1 MADIGRYNTLKVLR
15 VSPKG
20 AHLDANTEKSAD
32 GEILLPARF
41 VPEGTSAGDE
51 IEVFIYINAEDR
63 ITATTVKPAAQ
74 VGEVAWLSIV
84 SVNDN
89 GAFLSWGLPKDLLL
103 PHNEVTYDLKPHLLP
118 GKQMMVMV
126 FQDEK
131 GRIAASA
138 RIDDFIAKEATGFS
152 EGEKVS
158 VLIADRTEIGVRVI
172 VNNRY
177 WGMVHSNE
185 IFRPLRKGESMD
197 GYIKTIREDR
207 KLNVSLTAPG
217 QAKVDT
223 IAEGILKIL
232 DRHDGFMAVSDKTAP
247 EIIYKLFGISKKV
260 FKQAIGRLYK
270 ERYILIEPSGIR
282 RINQG
287 PA

>member
-15 VSPKG
+15 LSPKG
-20 AHLDANTEKSAD
+20 AHLEDRNDTGAAS
-32 GEILLPARF
+32 EILLPTRF
-41 VPEGTSAGDE
+41 VPEGTVAGSE
-51 IEVFIYINAEDR
+51 LEVFVYINAEDR
-63 ITATTVKPAAQ
+63 VTATTARPAAQ
-74 VGEVAWLSIV
+74 VGEVAWLKIV

-89 GAFLSWGLPKDLLL
+89 GAFLDWGLPKDLLL
-103 PHNEVTYDLKPHLLP
+103 PHNEVTYDLKPHLEP

-131 GRIAASA
+131 GRVAASA
-138 RIDDFIAKEATGFS
+138 RLDDFIAKEGTGFA

-158 VLIADRTEIGVRVI
+158 VLIGDRTEIGVRVI
-172 VNNRY
+172 INNRY

-185 IFRPLRKGESMD
+185 IFRPLRKGETLD

-217 QAKVDT
+217 QAKVDN

-247 EIIYKLFGISKKV
+247 EVIYKLFGISKKV

-270 ERYILIEPSGIR
+270 ERYILIENSGIR
-282 RINQG
+282 RINNDK
-287 PA
+287 A

>member
-15 VSPKG
+15 LSPKG
-20 AHLDANTEKSAD
+20 AHLEDRNDTGAAS
-32 GEILLPARF
+32 EILLPTRF
-41 VPEGTSAGDE
+41 VPEGTVAGSELD
-51 IEVFIYINAEDR
+51 VFVYINAEDR
-63 ITATTVKPAAQ
+63 VTATTTRPAAQ
-74 VGEVAWLSIV
+74 VGEVAWLKIV

-89 GAFLSWGLPKDLLL
+89 GAFLDWGLPKDLLL
-103 PHNEVTYDLKPHLLP
+103 PHNEVTYDLKPHLEP

-131 GRIAASA
+131 GRVAASA
-138 RIDDFIAKEATGFS
+138 RLDDFIAKEGTGFA

-158 VLIADRTEIGVRVI
+158 VLIGDRTEIGVRVI
-172 VNNRY
+172 INHRY

-185 IFRPLRKGESMD
+185 IFRPLRKGETLD

-217 QAKVDT
+217 QAKVDS

-247 EIIYKLFGISKKV
+247 EVIYKLFGISKKV

-270 ERYILIEPSGIR
+270 ERYILIESSGIR
-282 RINQG
+282 RINKDQS
-287 PA
+287 